1 MTQSSSAV
9 WNASKD
15 VYTSTRLQEA
25 GSHSQHAQ
33 GSSLPSFPVLLCFLP
48 CSIPPA
54 QWDQGLLQASRCQ
67 SVQYPH
73 LWYSLSLL
81 WASKTKWALDT
92 WPLLWAQPLWLHSVR
107 IHSKQLPDRGGCS
120 LQEADSKAVTTTQH
134 QHSRDL
140 LLVLAYIFVST
151 HSTSSIHTVLSCSAL
166 NSAHQ
171 QTLVWRNK
179 SILKSNFFC
188 FAVMYLYELVQ
199 TFTWVCVIEITLYI
213 FLFQDLL

>member
-120 LQEADSKAVTTTQH
+120 LQEADSKAMTTQH

-140 LLVLAYIFVST
+140 LLVLAYIFVTT

-179 SILKSNFFC
+179 STLKSNVFLLSSH
-188 FAVMYLYELVQ
+188 MYLYELVQ